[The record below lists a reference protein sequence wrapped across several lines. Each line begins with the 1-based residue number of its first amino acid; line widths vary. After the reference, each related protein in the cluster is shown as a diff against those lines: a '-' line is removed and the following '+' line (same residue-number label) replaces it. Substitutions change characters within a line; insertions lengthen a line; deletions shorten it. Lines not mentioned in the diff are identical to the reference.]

1 MYPYFSENKEI
12 KEIKEEIKPL
22 SYEKTDLDN
31 DEQEEF
37 ENYIL
42 DMILEAIEQENEDA
56 RYYEKLSTMVED
68 ENDRESL
75 RRIHLED
82 TKHFNML
89 SELYTN
95 LTGREPIFEYDEIE
109 IDEPLSEEFLDG
121 AEEKL
126 ENVELYRN
134 IMMAFLDISVR
145 DMIFEII
152 TDEQKHAQKLNQ
164 LYFKYR

>member
-1 MYPYFSENKEI
+1 MYPYFSENKESR
-12 KEIKEEIKPL
+12 EEIKPL
-22 SYEKTDLDN
+22 SYEKTDFDY
-31 DEQEEF
+31 DDQEEF
-37 ENYIL
+37 QNYIL

-56 RYYEKLSTMVED
+56 RYYEKLSTMVKD
-68 ENDRESL
+68 ENDRENL

-109 IDEPLSEEFLDG
+109 IDDPLSEEFLDG

>member
-1 MYPYFSENKEI
+1 MYPYFSNNTINKKEI
-12 KEIKEEIKPL
+12 KTY
-22 SYEKTDLDN
+22 SYEKTDSDN

-56 RYYEKLSTMVED
+56 RYYEKLSTIVKD
-68 ENDRESL
+68 KNDIDDL

-95 LTGREPIFEYDEIE
+95 LTGTEPNFEYDEIE
-109 IDEPLSEEFLDG
+109 IDDPLSEEFLEG
-121 AEEKL
+121 AEQKL

-134 IMMAFLDISVR
+134 IMSSFLDIGIR
-145 DMIFEII
+145 DMLFEII

-164 LYFKYR
+164 LYSKYR